1 MGYEYPIM
9 LDVGEIP
16 VAMTLHESV
25 DKAWGALFASPPGL
39 VARPSRK
46 VQLAPCRDVRA
57 STSLRTRARM
67 DVPSTV
73 IRACLEGTPAPLPE
87 LSASDFVVQCSVRA
101 GGGMI
106 YAEGL

>member
-1 MGYEYPIM
+1 MIVQVSMGYEYPIM

-57 STSLRTRARM
+57 STSFAYESSDGRSIDCDQSLFGRYT
-67 DVPSTV
+67 STT
-73 IRACLEGTPAPLPE
+73 A
-87 LSASDFVVQCSVRA
+87 
-101 GGGMI
+101 
-106 YAEGL
+106 